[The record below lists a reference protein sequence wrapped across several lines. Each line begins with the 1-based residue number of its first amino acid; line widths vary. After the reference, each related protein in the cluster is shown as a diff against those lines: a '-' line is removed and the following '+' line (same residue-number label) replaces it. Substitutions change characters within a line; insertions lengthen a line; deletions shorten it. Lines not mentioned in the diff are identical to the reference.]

1 MRNTGRQMLIGG
13 IMLVAGW
20 LVIFAGVVGVIPSSI
35 WLNMVM
41 YAVTLF
47 GFMLGMVG
55 AMSHIRTN
63 LRKHREEQGELYDD
77 YDEPGK

>member
-1 MRNTGRQMLIGG
+1 
-13 IMLVAGW
+13 MLVAGW

-41 YAVTLF
+41 YPVTLF